1 MGRSGKQKTHD
12 KSYYARHN
20 VTIHKISGFS
30 AHKARE
36 ANSIIDFKEFLWELL

>member
-12 KSYYARHN
+12 KSYYARYN

-30 AHKARE
+30 SHKARE
-36 ANSIIDFKEFLWELL
+36 ANSITGFEELL